1 MSSARLHP
9 VWAPWIFLAPF
20 VVLFGVFMVF
30 PLVSSVGLAL
40 QQTYGPDTAVRVGL
54 KNFADLFRDPLFWT
68 AARNTFAY
76 TAGSLFVQLPVAL
89 GLALLLNQ
97 PGLRGRAWFRL
108 AFFSPSLVGLVF
120 VAALFALI
128 LHEREGLLNAALA
141 RVWPGFPAE
150 FPWLQRHIMPALI
163 LASLWMYAG
172 FNMIYFLAALQ
183 GVDKSL
189 VEAARV
195 DGAGPCSVFRHVTWP
210 AIAPVAGFVTLLSV
224 IGSMQLF
231 ELPYILLG
239 GAGPESRGL
248 TIVMYLYQ
256 NGFETGDLGYAA
268 AIGWVLALFLMGI
281 AVLQRALQREAR
293 S

>member
-1 MSSARLHP
+1 MSRARIYPL
-9 VWAPWIFLAPF
+9 WAPWLFLAPF
-20 VVLFGVFMVF
+20 VVLFGVFMAY
-30 PLVSSVGLAL
+30 PLISSIGLSL
-40 QQTYGPDTAVRVGL
+40 QQTYGPGTSVSVGL
-54 KNFADLFRDPLFWT
+54 KNYADLIRDPLFWI
-68 AARNTFAY
+68 AVRNTALY
-76 TAGSLFVQLPVAL
+76 TAGSLFVQLPIAL
-89 GLALLLNQ
+89 GLALLLNR
-97 PGLRGRAWFRL
+97 PRLRGRAWFRL
-108 AFFSPSLVGLVF
+108 IFFSPSLVGLVF
-120 VAALFALI
+120 VATLFGLI

-141 RVWPGFPAE
+141 RVWPAFPRE
-150 FPWLQRHIMPALI
+150 FPWLQRFVMPALI

-183 GVDKSL
+183 TVDQTL

-195 DGAGPCSVFRHVTWP
+195 DGAGPWHVFRHVTWP
-210 AIAPVAGFVTLLSV
+210 AIAPVSGFVALLSV

-239 GAGPESRGL
+239 GPGPESRGL

-268 AIGWVLALFLMGI
+268 AIGWVLALFLIGL
-281 AVLQRALQREAR
+281 ALVQRALQREAL